1 MNSFRHFLR
10 FVHMLSLIFTLKS
23 QYSTVSVQYNN
34 GDISLTVMVSFYY
47 GHLVQYN
54 YNLNIYNVYINH

>member
-1 MNSFRHFLR
+1 
-10 FVHMLSLIFTLKS
+10 MLSLIFTLKES
-23 QYSTVSVQYNN
+23 IPVQYNN

-54 YNLNIYNVYINH
+54 YNSNIYNVYINH